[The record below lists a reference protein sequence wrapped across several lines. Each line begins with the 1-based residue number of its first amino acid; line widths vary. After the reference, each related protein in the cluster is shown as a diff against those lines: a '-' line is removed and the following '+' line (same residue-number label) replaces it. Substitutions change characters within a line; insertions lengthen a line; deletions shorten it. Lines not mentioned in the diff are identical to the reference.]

1 MPKTREYTITCGR
14 AGALHEEPA
23 IGIPVGK
30 YLAVRKDAYEWVV
43 DHIPTGFKLGKFRF
57 KKLAIAVAK
66 DVDSRVGDDL
76 RSEDTSAVAEAIG
89 GKQAKLWILH
99 LIKTQRFVRFNSA
112 ED

>member
-14 AGALHEEPA
+14 AGAPYEELA
-23 IGIPVGK
+23 TGIPVGE
-30 YLAVRKDAYEWVV
+30 YLAVREVADEWEV

-76 RSEDTSAVAEAIG
+76 RSEDTSAVAKAIG

-99 LIKTQRFVRFNSA
+99 LIKTQRFVGFNSA